1 MVPPLVPYIFF
12 NKPRPENI
20 RSQSRYCRWA
30 RHPGLTRMLIW
41 WWHAKHHIV
50 SLWSF
55 VVFFQISKK
64 NITTFR
70 SHCPWIWLPSVWK
83 KVTWHVQPLPLG
95 VPVPASSMTKERQ
108 TLSADGFKAKAK
120 LEPHGELSSCI
131 HVHIWYETYQY
142 IWLLSSPDWLQIMHI
157 RYTRYIKVDCANACR
172 TQALQSNNIKS
183 QNKWW
188 KNASSVTIWT
198 PTKLIYNKPCSNL
211 FYEITP
217 YRNAP
222 KTNLG
227 SGLFIAMAVSPS
239 RASSDEIK
247 TWASSHQDLTQHR
260 WSTLQLTNKAMECP
274 HFQ

>member
-1 MVPPLVPYIFF
+1 MFSPFPWAFPFRPHQW
-12 NKPRPENI
+12 PR
-20 RSQSRYCRWA
+20 S
-30 RHPGLTRMLIW
+30 
-41 WWHAKHHIV
+41 AKHYQQTDLRQRQNWNLMA
-50 SLWSF
+50 SWA
-55 VVFFQISKK
+55 VVYIYTSGMKPI
-64 NITTFR
+64 N
-70 SHCPWIWLPSVWK
+70 
-83 KVTWHVQPLPLG
+83 
-95 VPVPASSMTKERQ
+95 
-108 TLSADGFKAKAK
+108 
-120 LEPHGELSSCI
+120 
-131 HVHIWYETYQY
+131 